1 MSQAEIHQQEGYQWS
16 VDDAGTLTIE
26 RTEGGDGKIRLKPIT
41 ESYQKFDP
49 LTDGYDTAWGIV
61 GYQQPWFESRNEILR
76 VRVGDGITE
85 IPNGAFESMKN
96 LRTVSLPAGLKSIG
110 NRAFLD
116 CKSLT
121 DITLPEGL
129 EIIWDQAFYSCDCL
143 TNVVLPDSL
152 RSIGKEAFAFCNS
165 LTRLCVP
172 AGVTLIGEAALE
184 HRALHELALPIAFKD
199 NPKIFRHTFPSHP
212 EPNPRLRIRYAK
224 PPKAPDPGKAGDKPA
239 KSLFARLFGKG

>member
-16 VDDAGTLTIE
+16 VDDAGTLTIDKAD
-26 RTEGGDGKIRLKPIT
+26 GGDGKIRLKPIT

-96 LRTVSLPAGLKSIG
+96 LRTISLPAGWKSIG

-172 AGVTLIGEAALE
+172 ATPVTS
-184 HRALHELALPIAFKD
+184 AFE
-199 NPKIFRHTFPSHP
+199 TFP
-212 EPNPRLRIRYAK
+212 ERDENDL
-224 PPKAPDPGKAGDKPA
+224 PPSAEAVT
-239 KSLFARLFGKG
+239 AREADTCIHGVNLNTLTS